1 MRNAASPEKTDLGA
15 TTKST
20 ESSGPVPTRVFD
32 LCDAARDRYPSRP
45 AIVYLGQEFTYARLG
60 DLIDRFGAALR
71 ELGVSPR
78 ERAVLYIGNS
88 PQWIIAYLG
97 LQKIGAVPVPVSPL
111 YTAHELAHMVETARA
126 ETIISGDTNFGYAA
140 EVLRRS
146 PTLRRII
153 VSNMADLLPRWKRA
167 VGRILDR
174 VPRGGVERRPEVH
187 PFRRLLRSSAGRPA
201 VRVGPTDLA
210 HILFTGGTTGLP
222 KGIAHTH
229 GFLVAGYLDILNRY
243 ASEVGEAQHTFVF
256 AGPLFHMFWQDMYFA
271 AIAYRANS
279 AVLLPRGV
287 SADAILDS
295 VQRYRATL
303 FAGVPTLYRN
313 LLDNDRF
320 DLYDLHSLRY
330 CWSAGDLL
338 PTEIYHA
345 WKEKVGV
352 PIHQVYGS
360 TEMVVY
366 AVSSLDE
373 ADPAPP
379 YVGMR
384 MASRTFR
391 LVDPENLG
399 PPTHDGTGE
408 LLCRSDAMPTE
419 YLGAVEE
426 SGDAF
431 VELEGHRW
439 FRTGDFVRLEDGGRV
454 FFLDRAAD
462 VIKHKGYRVTAS
474 GVESVLQDHPA
485 VRAACVIGIPDER
498 AGERVKAFVVLK
510 EDVRGIAA
518 ADLLRWCRG
527 RLLPYEVPD
536 YIEFRDAL
544 PKSKVG
550 KLLRREMRDE
560 ELRRMAKS

>member
-1 MRNAASPEKTDLGA
+1 MSEAIPRERGDPLAVAKSAEPHGSLG
-15 TTKST
+15 S
-20 ESSGPVPTRVFD
+20 RVFD
-32 LCDAARDRYPSRP
+32 LWNVACDRHPDHP
-45 AIVYLGQEFTYARLG
+45 AIVYLGERFTYARLK

-71 ELGVSPR
+71 DLGVRPGD
-78 ERAVLYIGNS
+78 RAVLYIGNS
-88 PQWIIAYLG
+88 PQWIISYLG
-97 LQKIGAVPVPVSPL
+97 LQTIGAVPVPVSPL
-111 YTAHELAHMVETARA
+111 YTTRELVHMVETARA

-140 EVLRRS
+140 EVLHHS

-167 VGRILDR
+167 VGRMLDR
-174 VPRGGVERRPEVH
+174 VPRGAVEAGGEVH
-187 PFRRLLRSSAGRPA
+187 PFRRLLRHPPEGADVP
-201 VRVGPTDLA
+201 VGSTDPA

-243 ASEVGEAQHTFVF
+243 AGEVGEAQHTFVF

-271 AIAYRANS
+271 AIAFRANT

-287 SADAILDS
+287 STDAILDS
-295 VQRYRATL
+295 VQRHRATL

-320 DLYDLHSLRY
+320 ALYDLRSLRY

-338 PTEIYHA
+338 PTEIYA
-345 WKEKVGV
+345 EWKKKVGV

-366 AVSSLDE
+366 SVSSLDE
-373 ADPAPP
+373 VDPAPP
-379 YVGMR
+379 YVGTR
-384 MASRTFR
+384 MASRVLR
-391 LVDPENLG
+391 LVDPESLG
-399 PPTHDGTGE
+399 PPLGDGTGE
-408 LLCRSDAMPTE
+408 LLCRSEGMPTG
-419 YLGAVEE
+419 YIGADEDTAE
-426 SGDAF
+426 AF
-431 VELEGHRW
+431 VDLDGKQW
-439 FRTGDFVRLEDGGRV
+439 FRTGDIVRLEDGGRV
-454 FFLDRAAD
+454 YFLDRAAD
-462 VIKHKGYRVTAS
+462 VIKHKGYRVAAS

-498 AGERVKAFVVLK
+498 VGEIVKAFVVLK
-510 EDVRGIAA
+510 EDVRGVPAG
-518 ADLLRWCRG
+518 DLLRWCRD

-536 YIEFRDAL
+536 YVEFRDAL

-550 KLLRREMRDE
+550 KLLRREMREE
-560 ELRRMAKS
+560 ELRRTARR

>member
-1 MRNAASPEKTDLGA
+1 MSEA
-15 TTKST
+15 TPRERGDPIDIAKSA
-20 ESSGPVPTRVFD
+20 EPHAPLPSRVFD
-32 LCDAARDRYPSRP
+32 LWDAACDHYPSRP
-45 AIVYLGQEFTYARLG
+45 SIVYLGERFTYARLRN
-60 DLIDRFGAALR
+60 LIDRFGAALHD
-71 ELGVSPR
+71 LGVSPR
-78 ERAVLYIGNS
+78 DRAILYIGNS

-167 VGRILDR
+167 AGRILDR

-187 PFRRLLRSSAGRPA
+187 PFRRLLRHSPEPPA
-201 VRVGPTDLA
+201 VRVEPTDLA

-243 ASEVGEAQHTFVF
+243 AREVGEAQHTFVF

-271 AIAYRANS
+271 AIAYRANT

-287 SADAILDS
+287 STDAILDS

-320 DLYDLHSLRY
+320 SLYDLHSLRY

-338 PTEIYHA
+338 PTEIYNE

-366 AVSSLDE
+366 SVSSLDE
-373 ADPAPP
+373 ANPAPP
-379 YVGMR
+379 YVGTR
-384 MASRTFR
+384 MASRTLR
-391 LVDPENLG
+391 LVDPESLG
-399 PPTHDGTGE
+399 PPAHDGTGE
-408 LLCRSDAMPTE
+408 LLCRCESMPTG
-419 YLGAVEE
+419 YLGADEE
-426 SGDAF
+426 STEGF
-431 VELEGHRW
+431 VELDGHRW
-439 FRTGDFVRLEDGGRV
+439 FRTGDFIRLEDGGRV

-510 EDVRGIAA
+510 EDVRGISA

-560 ELRRMAKS
+560 ESGRMAKS